1 MLQLLRRF
9 WVFIPPYWLPI
20 LQLNTSRRLVTS
32 YSFSLLELG
41 GSKLHASHAVS
52 RKLARGDTIVRLG
65 GELTWYANVTS
76 PLAVHLIPQC

>member
-1 MLQLLRRF
+1 MPQLLCRF
-9 WVFIPPYWLPI
+9 WVFVLPYWLPI
-20 LQLNTSRRLVTS
+20 LQLNRRLVTS

-52 RKLARGDTIVRLG
+52 RKLARGDTNERLG